1 LKSGLINE
9 DEFVNNKLI
18 FQTYIL
24 DKELN
29 KSLNLNVNFANTINN
44 FDIIHIS
51 KKITPLFSMIEKKSS
66 VLKRDCT
73 KNINDSSKENLF
85 EATSPFI

>member
-1 LKSGLINE
+1 MKSGLINE

>member
-24 DKELN
+24 DKEFN
-29 KSLNLNVNFANTINN
+29 KSINLNVNFANTINN
-44 FDIIHIS
+44 FDIIHINN
-51 KKITPLFSMIEKKSS
+51 KITPLFSMIDMK
-66 VLKRDCT
+66 
-73 KNINDSSKENLF
+73 
-85 EATSPFI
+85 